1 MTSFSAGNLSP
12 LFTTSVATP
21 TTTHALTFSLTNTA
35 AFTLFGRNAAG
46 SGAPGYISMDT
57 LFGSCS
63 GATNAWGWNTTTHA
77 AICNTISGGG
87 SGPVE
92 KIIVNA
98 GCDVTQHQLVYYS
111 PESAGVCPTNGYSA
125 RVDGIAETT
134 VATGNPVTVDVLGV
148 STCVMSGA
156 VNRGAFL
163 VSAGSGLCSTTGSY
177 SESKSPFTEYLA
189 GKALADASDGDPV
202 SVFLFHPAFRGN
214 GGLATELLLCQDSS
228 GSGTAQSCNTSLAFD
243 PTLGS
248 TILYS
253 TTTTNTGDVTISV
266 NSNPA
271 YHAAKWQGTSTLA
284 AGDLKKN
291 VPMLATFDGS
301 YWELYS
307 IGNAPSGGTPGAAVK
322 KTLTVAAACSVNANQ
337 LVHYS
342 STNGGICAVSGYTE
356 AIDGIAETTVSGGN
370 PVVVDEMGI
379 STCTASG
386 AITQGHFLVDT
397 STPTAGLCADSGFAY
412 ESQIPNTTYLAGQAL
427 AAAGDGDP
435 VSIFLF
441 HPAFK
446 GNKPRT
452 PTMDAVLS
460 PVAPVLQT
468 APLGDTYTFQ
478 GTAPGSSAGAG
489 INADTL
495 FTEIA
500 KPGGATTG
508 SATTAGNGGG
518 FSFETGNG
526 GDGSGGT
533 NANGGNAG
541 LFEIALGATGAPSG
555 TGTPGA
561 DGAVDLV
568 QGSID
573 HAFLS
578 VPNAGQ
584 IEIDNV
590 QVRLNTYPPA
600 PVPSFGEVWLG
611 NVGVKV
617 KSDTTG
623 NLYLVPASGSQYVY
637 VGNSQKLAFDPY
649 GNVDKL
655 AGTTLAGQG
664 VPGIVYTGTLSG
676 YAAAIG
682 PTTMVTVGASPQ
694 LYRFSGEINASA
706 AGSGSTAVLTLN
718 WTDTS
723 STTQSISVTIND
735 GTLGSASVASL
746 AQNVRALNGT
756 TVTWTV
762 TITGTPT
769 FDVDIRLEQM

>member
-1 MTSFSAGNLSP
+1 
-12 LFTTSVATP
+12 
-21 TTTHALTFSLTNTA
+21 LTNTA

-77 AICNTISGGG
+77 AICNTI
-87 SGPVE
+87 
-92 KIIVNA
+92 
-98 GCDVTQHQLVYYS
+98 
-111 PESAGVCPTNGYSA
+111 
-125 RVDGIAETT
+125 
-134 VATGNPVTVDVLGV
+134 
-148 STCVMSGA
+148 
-156 VNRGAFL
+156 
-163 VSAGSGLCSTTGSY
+163 
-177 SESKSPFTEYLA
+177 
-189 GKALADASDGDPV
+189 
-202 SVFLFHPAFRGN
+202 
-214 GGLATELLLCQDSS
+214 
-228 GSGTAQSCNTSLAFD
+228 
-243 PTLGS
+243 
-248 TILYS
+248 
-253 TTTTNTGDVTISV
+253 
-266 NSNPA
+266 
-271 YHAAKWQGTSTLA
+271 
-284 AGDLKKN
+284 
-291 VPMLATFDGS
+291 
-301 YWELYS
+301 
-307 IGNAPSGGTPGAAVK
+307 SGGTPGAAVK